1 MSLYL
6 KQLVWVGM
14 GGFAGSVLR
23 FVVGGWAQRLSSAG
37 AFPVGTM
44 TVNVTGC
51 LLIGVLGGLADYRQL
66 LDPGQRAFLMI
77 GVLGGF
83 TTFSTFAFETLGL
96 AQDGAWLKAFV
107 NVSGQLL
114 LGLVAAY
121 AGYVGARFL

>member
-66 LDPGQRAFLMI
+66 LDPGQRAFLLI